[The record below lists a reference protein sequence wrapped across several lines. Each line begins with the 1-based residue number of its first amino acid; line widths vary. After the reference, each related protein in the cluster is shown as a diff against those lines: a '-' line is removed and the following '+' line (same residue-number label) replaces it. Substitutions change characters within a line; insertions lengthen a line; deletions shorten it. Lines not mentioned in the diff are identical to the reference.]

1 MRKPWIRRRSD
12 KTVQGQNENERTRG
26 GIQSPE
32 DPNPSATGRDRDSD
46 QAADRSVT
54 GSLHSKPGHASE
66 TDLIFQKLR
75 WHFGQGADSLKVSA
89 IAAILVLAA
98 DLLEP
103 GRMTT
108 WLVLGSLPLYFAGV
122 VISFQVQRHHHRKR
136 MAQLP
141 LDISA
146 GGRFALITAAILL
159 WPAADPAT
167 DGLAGRLAFAA
178 LILGSASDGAWIALV
193 AAQQRLSFW
202 RAWLQLIR
210 KDEEAHRRLWAVLT
224 ERDPP

>member
-1 MRKPWIRRRSD
+1 M
-12 KTVQGQNENERTRG
+12 TVRPGPDPHGKDTGPAPEN
-26 GIQSPE
+26 
-32 DPNPSATGRDRDSD
+32 
-46 QAADRSVT
+46 
-54 GSLHSKPGHASE
+54 LW
-66 TDLIFQKLR
+66 

-193 AAQQRLSFW
+193 AAQQRLGFW

-210 KDEEAHRRLWAVLT
+210 KDREPHRRLWTALT
-224 ERDPP
+224 RKDPP